1 MDRRARLQPARG
13 EGRAG
18 GWLWATRLTHLPHG
32 WDARARS
39 SAHGGRGLLPDPRA
53 LLGRRLQARGST
65 LSISHASSPA
75 PSSSPALG
83 STETPFP
90 PGKPTGASA
99 LTCRPELF
107 PPSARPAPPR
117 PALPCCQTRPKPGS
131 IPDCPVALTPSPPCS
146 LTFSPTARPL
156 PPERHTRSSGRDHC
170 KGLLTSPPAP
180 PFLTPLRLRQRPA

>member
-53 LLGRRLQARGST
+53 LRGRRLQARGST

-107 PPSARPAPPR
+107 PPPPAPPCPAAR
-117 PALPCCQTRPKPGS
+117 PDLSLGASPTAPWPS
-131 IPDCPVALTPSPPCS
+131 PPSPPCS

-180 PFLTPLRLRQRPA
+180 PFLTPFRLRQRPA

>member
-1 MDRRARLQPARG
+1 MGDEA
-13 EGRAG
+13 
-18 GWLWATRLTHLPHG
+18 HLPAPRLG
-32 WDARARS
+32 CAGTVKRPRWARASPR
-39 SAHGGRGLLPDPRA
+39 PRA

-107 PPSARPAPPR
+107 LPPAH